1 VIWLQTFGGL
11 LLVVASVLVLRA
23 VMAADAA
30 PVARGV
36 RRTRRRAAHEGLRRA
51 A

>member
-1 VIWLQTFGGL
+1 MWIEAFGGV

-23 VMAADAA
+23 VIAADAEPLA
-30 PVARGV
+30 TP
-36 RRTRRRAAHEGLRRA
+36 RRRASDQGLRRA